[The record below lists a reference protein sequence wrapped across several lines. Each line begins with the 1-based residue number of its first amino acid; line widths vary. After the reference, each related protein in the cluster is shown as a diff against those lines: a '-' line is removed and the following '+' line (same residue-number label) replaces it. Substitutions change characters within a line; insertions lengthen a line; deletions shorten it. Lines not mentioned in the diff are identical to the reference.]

1 MLTLTLSRGSLLD
14 SCRKE
19 AEEKKSGCGH
29 VGNLPGGAPRVIRC
43 TLLKLRVYCL
53 APFAYEA
60 STHRPTLH
68 LVDHV
73 TQGKSFA
80 STTVLCA
87 LPFISWELPELS
99 SSSWEAEGREL
110 ISLSLSHTLTFTH
123 THTYTNT
130 HHTHTVHT
138 LRVRGEKRQGEET
151 ERETLS
157 CSPPAL
163 QLLTRSV
170 QHFFSSFSLPLLFA
184 SSTAALF
191 LSVSLLLVCFCAS
204 CSAVIALSKQMTTQ
218 IMHRHCVCCLSL
230 EGRGKKIRGCT

>member
-19 AEEKKSGCGH
+19 AEEKKPGCGH

-170 QHFFSSFSLPLLFA
+170 QHFFHPF
-184 SSTAALF
+184 LF
-191 LSVSLLLVCFCAS
+191 LSFLLPLQLLYSCQFLCCLCVSVRPAQLSLLCQSRWQLRS
-204 CSAVIALSKQMTTQ
+204 CIGIVSAVC
-218 IMHRHCVCCLSL
+218 H
-230 EGRGKKIRGCT
+230 

>member
-123 THTYTNT
+123 THTPTQ
-130 HHTHTVHT
+130 THTTHIQYI
-138 LRVRGEKRQGEET
+138 LSEWEERRDRERRQRGKHCPALHRLCSFWQGLCNIFFHPFLF
-151 ERETLS
+151 LS
-157 CSPPAL
+157 FLLPL
-163 QLLTRSV
+163 QLLYSCQFLCCLCVSV
-170 QHFFSSFSLPLLFA
+170 RPAQL
-184 SSTAALF
+184 
-191 LSVSLLLVCFCAS
+191 SLLCQSRWQLRS
-204 CSAVIALSKQMTTQ
+204 CIGIVSAVC
-218 IMHRHCVCCLSL
+218 H
-230 EGRGKKIRGCT
+230 